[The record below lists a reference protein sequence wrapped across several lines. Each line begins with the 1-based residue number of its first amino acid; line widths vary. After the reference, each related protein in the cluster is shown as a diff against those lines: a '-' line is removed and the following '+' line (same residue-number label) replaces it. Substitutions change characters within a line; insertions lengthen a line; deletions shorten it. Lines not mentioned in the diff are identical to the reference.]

1 MTTPEEQIH
10 RVWRRSVE
18 ASHEFLS
25 PAEIDEIDQQLTVSR
40 FFHQDDFILHR
51 DDSGTIK
58 AFVLVSETDTQTH
71 MEALFVDPECFG
83 SGISYKEWWNRRG
96 RKAIL
101 RFWLTSTNRTPGRR
115 NSTQKWALNSTVET
129 SWMTR
134 VAPIPFCFF
143 RDQ

>member
-1 MTTPEEQIH
+1 M
-10 RVWRRSVE
+10 E

-83 SGISYKEWWNRRG
+83 SGIGSQLVQRVVEQARQKGHTAVLVDVNEQN
-96 RKAIL
+96 
-101 RFWLTSTNRTPGRR
+101 PGRR

>member
-1 MTTPEEQIH
+1 M
-10 RVWRRSVE
+10 E

-83 SGISYKEWWNRRG
+83 SGIGSQLVQRVVEQARQKGHTAVLVDVNEQNPRAAQFYAKMGFKQYSRNELDDQG
-96 RKAIL
+96 RAYPIL
-101 RFWLTSTNRTPGRR
+101 LLSRP
-115 NSTQKWALNSTVET
+115 V
-129 SWMTR
+129 
-134 VAPIPFCFF
+134 
-143 RDQ
+143 D